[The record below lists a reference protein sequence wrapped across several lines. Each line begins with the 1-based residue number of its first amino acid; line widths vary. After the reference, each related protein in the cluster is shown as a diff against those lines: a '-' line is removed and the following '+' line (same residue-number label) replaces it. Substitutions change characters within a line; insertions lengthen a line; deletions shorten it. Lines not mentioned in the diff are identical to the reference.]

1 MNTPKIS
8 IVAPIYR
15 SKEVISELVNRIFIS
30 TLEISENIEIILV
43 EDGCPENSWL
53 LIAEECNKDSR
64 VKGVKLSRNFGQQ
77 IAVSAGLSFSKGDY
91 VIIMDGDLQ
100 NPPESISVIYNEL
113 MSGIDLVNTISPTRN
128 NWRNEL
134 TSKMFWWLINT
145 VLKVKMVPNQLMMKG
160 MSRRFVDTYNLYQER
175 IRIVAG
181 ITHDIG
187 LKSSVIVIQNQRR
200 KSGRSNYNFW
210 TRLNLMIDI
219 VLSIST
225 KPLSYLINISLFSIV
240 TTSLIA
246 VWNLLSF
253 FIYADAPAG
262 YMTLLVVI
270 SFFGS
275 FTLLALG
282 IIGKYLA
289 SIYTEV
295 RNRPIFLTQEK
306 INFD

>member
-113 MSGIDLVNTISPTRN
+113 ISGIDLVNTISPTRN

>member
-1 MNTPKIS
+1 
-8 IVAPIYR
+8 
-15 SKEVISELVNRIFIS
+15 
-30 TLEISENIEIILV
+30 
-43 EDGCPENSWL
+43 
-53 LIAEECNKDSR
+53 
-64 VKGVKLSRNFGQQ
+64 
-77 IAVSAGLSFSKGDY
+77 
-91 VIIMDGDLQ
+91 
-100 NPPESISVIYNEL
+100 
-113 MSGIDLVNTISPTRN
+113 
-128 NWRNEL
+128 
-134 TSKMFWWLINT
+134 
-145 VLKVKMVPNQLMMKG
+145 
-160 MSRRFVDTYNLYQER
+160 
-175 IRIVAG
+175 
-181 ITHDIG
+181 
-187 LKSSVIVIQNQRR
+187 
-200 KSGRSNYNFW
+200 
-210 TRLNLMIDI
+210 MIDI